1 MYSHIITTSISQI
14 GMISTLLRWQ
24 AMTPKA
30 RLGMLSNI
38 NQDRSSAQETK
49 ITTISPIIVVLID
62 TTLQDGSTSAT
73 RRIH

>member
-14 GMISTLLRWQ
+14 GMISTFLRWQ